1 MRTLETFCFHF
12 KVFVSTV
19 KSRLCMDAI
28 LSNFVDWERKLLVI
42 TCCQFVLWFSGA
54 LITFFFKQVLVMV
67 DLKTYGRS

>member
-1 MRTLETFCFHF
+1 
-12 KVFVSTV
+12 
-19 KSRLCMDAI
+19 MDAI

-54 LITFFFKQVLVMV
+54 LITFFFKQVLVIMV